1 MLWIS
6 ADLDRFS
13 RFKNTKY
20 LYDELE
26 ETALASSSLP
36 VFKKWA
42 KCEPAEDKAVF
53 PDLGQALKNPFFFRD
68 LQACPAPGPM
78 AWWFPPHCLSRP
90 SVPGMG
96 PGLQEGYRPVSL
108 WEQLISSFGKSQGE
122 DENLNVKRSVVF
134 GERSE
139 F

>member
-1 MLWIS
+1 MLCIS
-6 ADLDRFS
+6 EDLDRFS

-53 PDLGQALKNPFFFRD
+53 PDLGQALKDPFFFRD
-68 LQACPAPGPM
+68 VQACSVPGPM
-78 AWWFPPHCLSRP
+78 A
-90 SVPGMG
+90 
-96 PGLQEGYRPVSL
+96 
-108 WEQLISSFGKSQGE
+108 
-122 DENLNVKRSVVF
+122 
-134 GERSE
+134 
-139 F
+139 